1 MPFHYMTDVNCV
13 EAIQQWAQHWPL
25 WYTVLQQM
33 SGWEFTPYAS
43 WYVRSDR
50 KELIHCS
57 EVLFMP
63 KVTRS
68 RCRSRSW
75 STQSNS
81 QLLFI
86 ACSHFRYNF
95 CCRKILHARVH
106 LFAQT
111 FIYIANDAE
120 HSHEWPPRIF
130 AFTLLWT
137 HRPKPQTFARIIRSK
152 RSHHCETAINLQVY
166 LRLCTVH
173 CKQLRSRFN
182 ILSGRSQV
190 AENVA
195 NLWFCM
201 VRISALSSIQCFD
214 TVVGDVWTV
223 EPAAVVQQVLICRS
237 WHNVK

>member
-95 CCRKILHARVH
+95 CCRKILQHECIYSH
-106 LFAQT
+106 KLSFTLQT
-111 FIYIANDAE
+111 MPNTHTNDHRKYLHSRYCE
-120 HSHEWPPRIF
+120 HTGQSHKHSHE
-130 AFTLLWT
+130 
-137 HRPKPQTFARIIRSK
+137 
-152 RSHHCETAINLQVY
+152 
-166 LRLCTVH
+166 
-173 CKQLRSRFN
+173 
-182 ILSGRSQV
+182 
-190 AENVA
+190 
-195 NLWFCM
+195 
-201 VRISALSSIQCFD
+201 
-214 TVVGDVWTV
+214 
-223 EPAAVVQQVLICRS
+223 
-237 WHNVK
+237 